1 MSRTSFTV
9 KKISI
14 IAMLCALAY
23 VVMYL
28 IRIPNIGG
36 YLTYEPK
43 DVIITIGGFM
53 LGPVAAAIISVI
65 VSFFEMISVSTTGP
79 YGMLMNV
86 LATFSFA
93 CTASLI
99 YRRKHTLKGA
109 LIGLITG
116 AVTMTVVMLIANYFI
131 TPRYLM
137 SKDFFAASSEAKS
150 YVSGQLA
157 TVLLP
162 FNLLKAAANATMTYI
177 LYKPVVIALRKANL
191 MPPSSSGTAGRFRL
205 RHILIALAI
214 LIISIVLFFVL
225 KKSLA

>member
-1 MSRTSFTV
+1 MEEGLFASIFGTLKALLFGCFYFLFREVHKEMSRTSFTV

-150 YVSGQLA
+150 
-157 TVLLP
+157 
-162 FNLLKAAANATMTYI
+162 
-177 LYKPVVIALRKANL
+177 
-191 MPPSSSGTAGRFRL
+191 
-205 RHILIALAI
+205 
-214 LIISIVLFFVL
+214 
-225 KKSLA
+225 